1 MTTKEKQTKL
11 MRRYGIFSVVVA
23 LTALAGLGAA
33 NEVKATAKKS
43 LNELPNPVE
52 IIQYNST
59 RTTDREARK
68 YLNQLYEFLK
78 PYLGSLEEEAQKGGP
93 QGPVGPAG
101 PRGERG
107 EKGEQGQRG
116 EKGEQ
121 GQRGEKG
128 EQGQR
133 GEKGE
138 QGQRGEKGEQGQRG
152 EKGEQGKDTKPSAPK
167 APEQSPAPQAPKSL
181 EQQSASPKVP
191 APKSAPSKS
200 AAPTSKKAVL
210 PATGEASHPF
220 FSLAALS
227 VIASAGLLTLK
238 RKNN

>member
-107 EKGEQGQRG
+107 EPGPKGDRGPEGQRGEQGPAGPIGPQGPRGDKGETGEIGPRGEQGPTGPTGKPGERGPKGDRGERG

-121 GQRGEKG
+121 G
-128 EQGQR
+128 
-133 GEKGE
+133 
-138 QGQRGEKGEQGQRG
+138 
-152 EKGEQGKDTKPSAPK
+152 
-167 APEQSPAPQAPKSL
+167 
-181 EQQSASPKVP
+181 
-191 APKSAPSKS
+191 
-200 AAPTSKKAVL
+200 
-210 PATGEASHPF
+210 
-220 FSLAALS
+220 
-227 VIASAGLLTLK
+227 
-238 RKNN
+238 